1 MAEPILLLKT
11 KVQIESA
18 RGTAIVITGVT
29 KAAEAVFANSGTNG
43 LAAGDLVVLK
53 DISGMAE
60 MNGRVIR
67 VKASGLT
74 STSFTAEGLD
84 STGFSAYVSGGSAFK
99 ITALLAFDNLTSFN
113 FPEPQPTRIDVTT
126 IHGSTKTEVFGL
138 DEAPQITMSANSDPL
153 APYTIEMRK
162 ASRTK
167 TSRVFRVELN
177 NGNVMI
183 MHAFVAGGRGIDGA
197 AGDVATG
204 QTNLTLVQEEQ
215 FFAA

>member
-1 MAEPILLLKT
+1 MADPILLLKT

-18 RGTAIVITGVT
+18 RGTAITITGIT
-29 KAAEAVFANSGTNG
+29 KAAEAVFTNSGTNG
-43 LAAGDLVVLK
+43 LVAGDLVVIK
-53 DISGMAE
+53 DVSGMAE

-67 VKASGLT
+67 VKTGGT
-74 STSFTAEGLD
+74 PTSFTAEGLS
-84 STGFSAYVSGGSAFK
+84 STDFSAYVSGGSAFK
-99 ITALLAFDNLTSFN
+99 ITALLSFDNLTSFN

-138 DEAPQITMSANSDPL
+138 DEAPQITMSANADPL
-153 APYTIEMRK
+153 ADYTIEMRK

-183 MHAFVAGGRGIDGA
+183 MHAFVAGGRGIDGS